1 MAFGNYLTLD
11 DAGAPVFACE
21 ANLLLRPSGAGGYP
35 TATPLAP
42 GWCTLSLL
50 FSDWDRSGR
59 ADLRVANDRHYYR
72 DGGEQLWRIAPGEAP
87 RLFTE
92 EEGWRLLQI
101 WGMGLASQDLTGD
114 GRPEVVITSQ
124 GDNKLQTLDDDASG
138 PSYRDIAIKR
148 GVTAHR
154 PFIGDAVL
162 PSTAWHPEFQ
172 DVNNDG
178 FVDLYI
184 SKGNVDAMV
193 EYAAEDPSNLLLG
206 HADGSFVEAA
216 EAAGIL
222 SFGRGRGAA
231 LADFNLDGMLDLVEI
246 NRRENVKVWRNIGWG
261 EPAAPAPMGNWIAVR
276 PAQTGPNRDA
286 IGSWL
291 EVKVGDR
298 LVQREL
304 TVGGGHAGGQVGWIH
319 FGLGNS
325 RSAEIRIQWPDGE
338 TGPWHSVGANTFVI
352 IDRDAAEVQIWSP
365 VEALTGG

>member
-1 MAFGNYLTLD
+1 
-11 DAGAPVFACE
+11 
-21 ANLLLRPSGAGGYP
+21 
-35 TATPLAP
+35 
-42 GWCTLSLL
+42 
-50 FSDWDRSGR
+50 
-59 ADLRVANDRHYYR
+59 VANDRHYYQ
-72 DGGEQLWRIAPGEAP
+72 DGGEQLWRVAPGEAP

-138 PSYRDIAIKR
+138 PSYHDIAIKR

-206 HADGSFVEAA
+206 QADGSFVEAA

-246 NRRENVKVWRNIGWG
+246 NRRENVKVWRNVGWG

-276 PAQTGPNRDA
+276 PVQAGSNHDA

-298 LVQREL
+298 AVQREL
-304 TVGGGHAGGQVGWIH
+304 TVGAGHAGGQVGWIH

-338 TGPWHSVGANTFVI
+338 TGPWQSVGANTFAI
-352 IDRDAAEVQIWSP
+352 IDRDAGEVRMWSP
-365 VEALTGG
+365 VEALSGG